1 MYKRLLAGLLAVTV
15 TMTGISFPDSVFAA
29 QDDTAV
35 VQEEEVVTESC
46 EVTESE
52 EAEDQEETETESED
66 AEIEE
71 TEIKENEIVQ
81 SETENDTDTTETE
94 EETVEAEV
102 SETEEQTEAIKSDI
116 SVEGTDSAGV
126 LLAEELANVATQQ
139 EENNG
144 CNVFSI
150 DVSENTATVYFETTQ
165 DATLVVAVYDETGNQ
180 MLACGKKEVTHE
192 ETLTVVDID
201 TGTMPQYFLVRGYLI
216 ETETLRPICTLYESS
231 MYTQEMQEFLSK
243 TTDDFDDEK
252 VLNLDNDTTNNFAVY
267 GDDTII
273 IPESSQK
280 NQVVSV
286 DDTNRVYVIE
296 NADETVTSLKEGDIF
311 AHEYGDGNVLIVKV
325 SSIKTDGTTVTITGA
340 DTSAEEVFDY
350 VKVDST
356 AGLSTA
362 EVDDSNLEDGVT
374 YEGLEDMSEDDD
386 IQTYALV
393 DGNAS
398 ASMGISMKINL
409 WTPGEKERVK
419 ITGDVSLK
427 MTTSIKVY
435 IATNYQYFEF
445 RMDYKAKLGIGISGK
460 GRLRDTKF
468 PQIVLR
474 PLPAIRVGYNPSLE
488 LSADVKCEF
497 SGMIKGTVGMAVSS
511 DDTEIKSFD
520 STPKVDADLELE
532 GTIFFGFSFEPEISA
547 EIVKVKLA
555 SASLEGKI
563 GAESVSKASLV
574 GKKDDTIHDCEH
586 CIQGEIFAKGSV
598 SIKVKL
604 LKLEF
609 KYDMLEMKVKVGDWY
624 WSVGKGHA
632 FTTCPY
638 FKYKITV
645 ATVDDSG
652 KVFPGS
658 KIEGDFSVIT
668 GQGTLAN
675 AQFIKTGED
684 GKAIGYLPEG
694 DYKLKIS
701 ADGYKTVTKKIKV
714 KKDKATNSMRVVL
727 RKNGDDNGSGVEIIN
742 PDLNIIDDSSIL
754 KLNFFNTGVISTNGN
769 LYMWGNNT
777 NGQLGNGTNQNSS
790 VPVNILNNV
799 NEFACVKS
807 DSLGVISKEHFLYT
821 WGKNEYGQLGNGT
834 MENSSI
840 PVKIIENVKKANV
853 GSDSSYAITQN
864 GSLYTWGK
872 NEYGQLGNGTMENSN
887 IPVKII
893 ENVKKAN
900 VGSDSSYAITQN
912 GSLYTW
918 GKNEYGQLGNGTMEN
933 SNIPVKIIE
942 NVKKANVGS
951 DSSYAITQ
959 NGSLYTW
966 GKNEYGQ
973 LGNGT
978 IDNSYFP
985 IKVLD
990 NVIMAEVGDGYS
1002 AAITKDGSLYTWG
1015 RNEYG
1020 QLGNGTTENSNVP
1033 VKVMNNVAIVK
1044 IHDYSYV
1051 SAITKIG
1058 QLYMWGMNKD
1068 GRLGNGTAN
1077 NSSIPTKILDHVIYM
1092 KSVERRCAAITTNG
1106 QLYMWGWNLSGQIG
1120 TGSTSSSYVPIKIM
1134 DNVVSIDLGTVHS
1147 GAVTR
1152 NGDLYIW
1159 GHNYYGDIG
1168 DGTTEDRYTPTKITI
1183 PGGVALPSDLT
1194 STISAQSEESSSD
1207 SVPVLTAVPDSTQPV
1222 SEFESTDQSEEFE
1235 EEAVSVFKADATEI
1249 DTATGA
1255 QTASFKNLTPN
1266 DTYNF
1271 YVARSLT
1278 ADDLLASDNI
1288 LDIRQAVAGE
1298 GGRMSVTYQPRETDD
1313 NAVIF
1318 VVGSTP
1324 KDLSGAQ
1331 ITIGDTTY
1339 NGTAKSVTATVVCDG
1354 KTLVEGR
1361 DYLVTGG
1368 FEITGAGTYTLTIIG
1383 TGTYTGTASAAYT
1396 VTCQHSYT
1404 ESITKQP
1411 TCTESGIK
1419 TFTCSICG
1427 DSQTEEIPA
1436 AGHSFSADWTID
1448 EEATCAK
1455 EGSKSHHCS
1464 VCAAVT
1470 DITAIPK
1477 TAHTYQNKKVT
1488 KRATTSKN
1496 GTFSAVCSVCGAEQ
1510 TETIYAAKTI
1520 KLSKTSM
1527 TYNGKNQK
1535 PSVTILDAN
1544 KNKLKSGTDYKVTYP
1559 KKSKNVGRYTVT
1571 ITLKG
1576 SYSGTVKKTFTILP
1590 KNTAIS
1596 KLTASKN
1603 TVTVK
1608 WKKQTKQTAGYEIQ
1622 YSTSSKFTKKTTKTV
1637 KVAKNSTTS
1646 KKITKLKAKKKY
1658 YVRIRTYQTAK
1669 VGKKTTKIYSG
1680 WSKAKMVTTRKS

>member
-35 VQEEEVVTESC
+35 VQEKEIVTESS
-46 EVTESE
+46 EVMESE

-81 SETENDTDTTETE
+81 TETENDTDTTETE

-126 LLAEELANVATQQ
+126 LLAEKLANVATQQ

-165 DATLVVAVYDETGNQ
+165 DATLVVAVYDENGNQ

-192 ETLTVVDID
+192 ETLTVVDIN

-497 SGMIKGTVGMAVSS
+497 SGTIKGTVGMAVSS

-645 ATVDDSG
+645 ATVDGSG
-652 KVFPGS
+652 KVLPDS
-658 KIEGDFSVIT
+658 RVDGDFSVIT
-668 GQGTLAN
+668 GQGTPAN

-684 GKAIGYLPEG
+684 GKAVGYLPEG
-694 DYKLKIS
+694 NYKLKIS

-727 RKNGDDNGSGVEIIN
+727 RKSGDDNGSGVEIIK
-742 PDLNIIDDSSIL
+742 PGEIQEGNIIDLI
-754 KLNFFNTGVISTNGN
+754 KKQT
-769 LYMWGNNT
+769 
-777 NGQLGNGTNQNSS
+777 LG
-790 VPVNILNNV
+790 
-799 NEFACVKS
+799 
-807 DSLGVISKEHFLYT
+807 LGDIHS
-821 WGKNEYGQLGNGT
+821 G
-834 MENSSI
+834 
-840 PVKIIENVKKANV
+840 
-853 GSDSSYAITQN
+853 
-864 GSLYTWGK
+864 
-872 NEYGQLGNGTMENSN
+872 
-887 IPVKII
+887 
-893 ENVKKAN
+893 
-900 VGSDSSYAITQN
+900 
-912 GSLYTW
+912 
-918 GKNEYGQLGNGTMEN
+918 
-933 SNIPVKIIE
+933 
-942 NVKKANVGS
+942 
-951 DSSYAITQ
+951 
-959 NGSLYTW
+959 
-966 GKNEYGQ
+966 
-973 LGNGT
+973 
-978 IDNSYFP
+978 
-985 IKVLD
+985 
-990 NVIMAEVGDGYS
+990 
-1002 AAITKDGSLYTWG
+1002 AITKDGSLY
-1015 RNEYG
+1015 
-1020 QLGNGTTENSNVP
+1020 
-1033 VKVMNNVAIVK
+1033 
-1044 IHDYSYV
+1044 
-1051 SAITKIG
+1051 
-1058 QLYMWGMNKD
+1058 MWG
-1068 GRLGNGTAN
+1068 
-1077 NSSIPTKILDHVIYM
+1077 
-1092 KSVERRCAAITTNG
+1092 E
-1106 QLYMWGWNLSGQIG
+1106 
-1120 TGSTSSSYVPIKIM
+1120 
-1134 DNVVSIDLGTVHS
+1134 
-1147 GAVTR
+1147 
-1152 NGDLYIW
+1152 
-1159 GHNYYGDIG
+1159 NYRGKLG
-1168 DGTTEDRYTPTKITI
+1168 DGTTEDRYTPVKIMDNVASVSLKSYHSGAITKDGSLYMWGENDSGELGDGTTEDRHTPVKIMDNVVSVSLGYEHSGAITKDGSLYMWGDNYYGELGDGTTENRYTPIKVMDNVVSVSVVGSEIDNHSGAITKDGSLYMWGDNYWGELGDGTTEDRHTPVKVMDNVVSVSLGRNHSGAITKDGSLYMWGNNYYGELGDGTTEDRHTPVKVMDNVVSVSLGGDRSGAITKDGSLYMWGRNEFGELGDGTTENKHAPVKIMDNVVSVSLEYYHSGAITKDGSLYMWGQNSFGKLGDGTTEDRYTPVRIMNNVAFVSLGQGHSGVITKDGHLYMWSENDAGQLGDGTTEERYTPTQTTI
-1183 PGGVALPSDLT
+1183 PGGVAFPSDLT
-1194 STISAQSEESSSD
+1194 STISTQSEESSSD
-1207 SVPVLTAVPDSTQPV
+1207 SVPVLTAVPDSTQQASESEPV
-1222 SEFESTDQSEEFE
+1222 DQPEALE
-1235 EEAVSVFKADATEI
+1235 EEAVSVFKADTTETN
-1249 DTATGA
+1249 TATGT

-1298 GGRMSVTYQPRETDD
+1298 DGRMSVTYQPRETDD

-1368 FEITGAGTYTLTIIG
+1368 FEITGTGTYTLTIIG

-1396 VTCQHSYT
+1396 VTCQHNYT

-1411 TCTESGIK
+1411 TCTEPGRK
-1419 TFTCSICG
+1419 TLTCSICG
-1427 DSQTEEIPA
+1427 
-1436 AGHSFSADWTID
+1436 
-1448 EEATCAK
+1448 
-1455 EGSKSHHCS
+1455 
-1464 VCAAVT
+1464 AVKDT
-1470 DITAIPK
+1470 TSMPK
-1477 TAHTYQNKKVT
+1477 TAHTYKNKKVT

-1496 GTFSAVCSVCGAEQ
+1496 GTFTAVCSVCGAEQ
-1510 TETIYAAKTI
+1510 TEVIYAAKTI

-1527 TYNGKNQK
+1527 TYNGKKQK
-1535 PSVTILDAN
+1535 PSVTIMDAAG
-1544 KNKLKSGTDYKVTYP
+1544 KKLKNGTDYKVTYP
-1559 KKSKNVGRYTVT
+1559 KKTQNVGKYTVT
-1571 ITLKG
+1571 VTLKG
-1576 SYSGTVKKTFTILP
+1576 NYTGTVKKTFTILP

-1637 KVAKNSTTS
+1637 KVTKNSTTS

-1658 YVRIRTYQTAK
+1658 YVRIRMYQTVK
-1669 VGKKTTKIYSG
+1669 VGKKSTKIYSG
-1680 WSKAKMVTTRKS
+1680 WSKAKMVTTKKS

>member
-35 VQEEEVVTESC
+35 VQEKEIVTESS
-46 EVTESE
+46 EVMESE

-81 SETENDTDTTETE
+81 TETENDTDTTETE

-126 LLAEELANVATQQ
+126 LLAEKLANVATQQ

-165 DATLVVAVYDETGNQ
+165 DATLVVAVYDENGNQ

-192 ETLTVVDID
+192 ETLTVVDIN

-497 SGMIKGTVGMAVSS
+497 SGTIKGTVGMAVSS

-645 ATVDDSG
+645 ATVDGSG
-652 KVFPGS
+652 KVLPDS
-658 KIEGDFSVIT
+658 RVDGDFSVIT
-668 GQGTLAN
+668 GQGTPAN

-684 GKAIGYLPEG
+684 GKAVGYLPEG
-694 DYKLKIS
+694 NYKLKIS

-727 RKNGDDNGSGVEIIN
+727 RKSGDDNGSGVEIIK
-742 PDLNIIDDSSIL
+742 PGEIQEGNIIDLI
-754 KLNFFNTGVISTNGN
+754 KKQT
-769 LYMWGNNT
+769 
-777 NGQLGNGTNQNSS
+777 LG
-790 VPVNILNNV
+790 
-799 NEFACVKS
+799 
-807 DSLGVISKEHFLYT
+807 LGDIHS
-821 WGKNEYGQLGNGT
+821 G
-834 MENSSI
+834 
-840 PVKIIENVKKANV
+840 
-853 GSDSSYAITQN
+853 
-864 GSLYTWGK
+864 
-872 NEYGQLGNGTMENSN
+872 
-887 IPVKII
+887 
-893 ENVKKAN
+893 
-900 VGSDSSYAITQN
+900 
-912 GSLYTW
+912 
-918 GKNEYGQLGNGTMEN
+918 
-933 SNIPVKIIE
+933 
-942 NVKKANVGS
+942 
-951 DSSYAITQ
+951 
-959 NGSLYTW
+959 
-966 GKNEYGQ
+966 
-973 LGNGT
+973 
-978 IDNSYFP
+978 
-985 IKVLD
+985 
-990 NVIMAEVGDGYS
+990 
-1002 AAITKDGSLYTWG
+1002 AITKDGSLY
-1015 RNEYG
+1015 
-1020 QLGNGTTENSNVP
+1020 
-1033 VKVMNNVAIVK
+1033 
-1044 IHDYSYV
+1044 
-1051 SAITKIG
+1051 
-1058 QLYMWGMNKD
+1058 MWG
-1068 GRLGNGTAN
+1068 
-1077 NSSIPTKILDHVIYM
+1077 
-1092 KSVERRCAAITTNG
+1092 E
-1106 QLYMWGWNLSGQIG
+1106 
-1120 TGSTSSSYVPIKIM
+1120 
-1134 DNVVSIDLGTVHS
+1134 
-1147 GAVTR
+1147 
-1152 NGDLYIW
+1152 
-1159 GHNYYGDIG
+1159 NYRGKLG
-1168 DGTTEDRYTPTKITI
+1168 DGTTEDRYTPVKIMDNVASVSLKSYHSGAITKDGSLYMWGENDSGELGDGTTEDRHTPVKIMDNVVSVSLGYEHSGAITKDGSLYMWGDNYYGELGDGTTENRYTPIKVMDNVVSVSVVGSEIDNHSGAITKDGSLYMWGDNYWGELGDGTTEDRHTPVKVMDNVVSVSLGGDRSGAITKDGSLYMWGQNSFGKLGDGTTEDRYTPVRIMNNVAFVSLGQGHSGVITKDGHLYMWSENDAGQLGDGTTEERYTPTQTTI
-1183 PGGVALPSDLT
+1183 PGGVAFPSDLT
-1194 STISAQSEESSSD
+1194 STISTQSEESSSD
-1207 SVPVLTAVPDSTQPV
+1207 SVPVLTAVPDSTQQASESEPV
-1222 SEFESTDQSEEFE
+1222 DQPETLE
-1235 EEAVSVFKADATEI
+1235 EEAVSVYKADATETN
-1249 DTATGA
+1249 TATGT

-1298 GGRMSVTYQPRETDD
+1298 DGRMSVTYQPRETDD

-1331 ITIGDTTY
+1331 ITIGNTTY
-1339 NGTAKSVTATVVCDG
+1339 NGTAKSVTAAVECDG

-1368 FEITGAGTYTLTIIG
+1368 FEITGLGTYTLTIIG
-1383 TGTYTGTASAAYT
+1383 TGIYTGTASKTYT
-1396 VTCQHSYT
+1396 VTCQHNYT

-1411 TCTESGIK
+1411 TCTEPGRK
-1419 TFTCSICG
+1419 TLTCSICG
-1427 DSQTEEIPA
+1427 
-1436 AGHSFSADWTID
+1436 
-1448 EEATCAK
+1448 
-1455 EGSKSHHCS
+1455 
-1464 VCAAVT
+1464 AVKDT
-1470 DITAIPK
+1470 TSIPK
-1477 TAHTYQNKKVT
+1477 TAHNYKNKKVT

-1496 GTFSAVCSVCGAEQ
+1496 GTFTAVCSVCGAEQ
-1510 TETIYAAKTI
+1510 TEVIYAAKTI

-1527 TYNGKNQK
+1527 TYNGKKQK
-1535 PSVTILDAN
+1535 PSVTIMDAAG
-1544 KNKLKSGTDYKVTYP
+1544 KKLKNGTDYKVTYP
-1559 KKSKNVGRYTVT
+1559 KKTQNVGKYTVT
-1571 ITLKG
+1571 VTLKG
-1576 SYSGTVKKTFTILP
+1576 NYTGTVKKTFTILP

-1637 KVAKNSTTS
+1637 KVTKNSTTS

-1658 YVRIRTYQTAK
+1658 YVRIRTYQTVK
-1669 VGKKTTKIYSG
+1669 VGKKSTKIYSG
-1680 WSKAKMVTTRKS
+1680 WSKAKMVTTKKS